1 MSGWIPSKLFLAITK
16 ATWLWTEE
24 WACSDQLGQC
34 CSQTFYDLVNS
45 NSNWKQRCTWG
56 TTSYVILALPPEN
69 MAMTP
74 DRHHHTIALES
85 ASKRCT
91 PPRLIVGPSILK
103 VKDTLHRMNM
113 SDKRNIIDDANAL
126 PFTIWLDEL
135 GGIHWE
141 EHWAYSHESFTVS
154 YEMHV
159 WITWQFHEG
168 WWPHILEGYVLTG
181 GKFMTDWQSWW
192 VLARCVQLMREQFS
206 RESRRWMIG

>member
-1 MSGWIPSKLFLAITK
+1 VNSIKVIPGDHKSHLVMDRRMSMFRSTGAMLFTNILWSSELEQQLK
-16 ATWLWTEE
+16 ATLHLRNNFI
-24 WACSDQLGQC
+24 CH
-34 CSQTFYDLVNS
+34 
-45 NSNWKQRCTWG
+45 
-56 TTSYVILALPPEN
+56 LALPPEN